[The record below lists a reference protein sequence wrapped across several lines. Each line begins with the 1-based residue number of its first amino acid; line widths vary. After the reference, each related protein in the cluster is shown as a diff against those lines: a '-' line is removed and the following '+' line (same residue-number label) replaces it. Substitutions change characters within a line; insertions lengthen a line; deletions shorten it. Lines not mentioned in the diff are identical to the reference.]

1 MELAL
6 LERPLMR
13 GWLHTATFI
22 VAIPAVVLLLL
33 STDHAAARVAASL
46 YGASLLLVFGTS
58 AAYHRLAHSPKA
70 RVVMGRLDRS
80 MIYLLIVGTNIPL
93 CLVALPPA
101 WGIPLLATMGALAAF
116 GIVLTSTNV
125 AWGRKIASALYL
137 VLGWSVLVASPA
149 LIDHLDGRELTL
161 VIVGGLLYTIGFP
174 VLALNRP
181 DPWPRT
187 FGYHEIWHV
196 FTVLAAA
203 SHFLAVASIVS

>member
-1 MELAL
+1 
-6 LERPLMR
+6 
-13 GWLHTATFI
+13 
-22 VAIPAVVLLLL
+22 
-33 STDHAAARVAASL
+33 
-46 YGASLLLVFGTS
+46 
-58 AAYHRLAHSPKA
+58 
-70 RVVMGRLDRS
+70 
-80 MIYLLIVGTNIPL
+80 
-93 CLVALPPA
+93 
-101 WGIPLLATMGALAAF
+101 MGALAAF

-161 VIVGGLLYTIGFP
+161 MIAGGLLYTIGFP

-203 SHFLAVASIVS
+203 SHFVAVASIVS